1 MSVNT
6 NEVGIRDYYWAV
18 FPVLI
23 CAIILFTCSILY
35 LTTDMR
41 EYLYS
46 SDVGSMFIMAGIVA
60 ESLKLVGVTNA
71 SESSIVSY
79 AMITQLGFML
89 ITALSACLVLLGA
102 IKGKRKTFFS
112 YDMVIIGSFSASKG
126 SLAGNELTDFMMIV
140 S

>member
-1 MSVNT
+1 M
-6 NEVGIRDYYWAV
+6 I
-18 FPVLI
+18 
-23 CAIILFTCSILY
+23 
-35 LTTDMR
+35 

-60 ESLKLVGVTNA
+60 ESLKLSGVTNA

-102 IKGKRKTFFS
+102 IKGKRRTFFS
-112 YDMVIIGSFSASKG
+112 YVMVIIGSISASKG
-126 SLAGNELTDFMMIV
+126 SLAGNKFTDFMMIV